1 MNEAKLLTFSFLTAQ
16 NMPFSSE
23 WFARKSKHLKGHSAF
38 YVSNVM
44 FCQKSFKFVPP
55 PPKKKKN
62 PLNTAG
68 MPIHPLNWTGLKRV
82 FNPTYLA
89 VGNECLTALLFFSQS
104 SHG

>member
-55 PPKKKKN
+55 PKKKKSLEYGRN
-62 PLNTAG
+62 A
-68 MPIHPLNWTGLKRV
+68 H
-82 FNPTYLA
+82 
-89 VGNECLTALLFFSQS
+89 S
-104 SHG
+104 SIELDWPKKGV